1 MKKHLN
7 GVKVPHHKGTSEKQI
22 VWMDVPEKVIIPM
35 SQQIGPPCAP
45 LVAVGDEV
53 KVGQRIG
60 FTDHPMSVPIHAS
73 VSGKVT
79 AIEEMV
85 TPQGTVTK
93 AVVITAD
100 KLQEKDPSIAP
111 PVITDHASF
120 VEAVRNSGL
129 VGLGGASFPT
139 FIKLNPKDMSAVT
152 TLVVNAAEC
161 EPFITA
167 DDRGMR
173 ELSDKLFAGIAAVK
187 KYLELSQ
194 VIIGV
199 EDNKPA
205 AIAHLEQTKPEGVHI
220 HPLRSR
226 YPQGGEKVLIYET
239 TGKVVG
245 EGKLPADV
253 GVIVMNVT
261 SLITLGHYL
270 QTGEPLTF
278 RCVTVAGSAVANP
291 QNVMVYLGTSYQDVI
306 DFCGGFCKEPE
317 KVFMGGPMMGICVYD
332 LSFPVL
338 KNNNAIVALSKEDVP
353 DNKEQPC
360 IKCGRCVQACPFSLM
375 PAAIDRALAAD
386 DIDRLRALKVNLCM
400 ECGSCAFVCPAKR
413 QLVVSN
419 KLAKKK
425 LMNAGKR

>member
-22 VWMDVPEKVIIPM
+22 VWMDVPEKVTIPM
-35 SQQIGPPCAP
+35 SQQIGPPCEP

-53 KVGQRIG
+53 KVGQKIG
-60 FTDHPMSVPIHAS
+60 FADHPMSVPIHAS

-79 AIEEMV
+79 AIEDFL
-85 TPQGTVTK
+85 TPMGAMTK
-93 AVVITAD
+93 AIIITAD
-100 KLQEKDPSIAP
+100 KLQEKDPAIAP
-111 PVITDHASF
+111 PVVTDHASF
-120 VEAVRNSGL
+120 VQAVRDSGL

-139 FIKLNPKDMSAVT
+139 FIKLNPKDLASVT

-173 ELSDKLFAGIAAVK
+173 ELSDKLFVGIEAVR
-187 KYLELSQ
+187 KYLELEQ

-205 AIAHLEQTKPEGVHI
+205 AIAHLREKETDTLKVQS
-220 HPLRSR
+220 LRSR

-261 SLITLGHYL
+261 SLITLGQYL
-270 QTGEPLTF
+270 LTGEPLTY
-278 RCVTVAGSAVANP
+278 RCVTVAGSAIANP

-306 DFCGGFCKEPE
+306 DFCGGFSQEPGA
-317 KVFMGGPMMGICVYD
+317 VFMGGPMMGICVYD

-338 KNNNAIVALSKEDVP
+338 KNNNAIVALSKKDVVED
-353 DNKEQPC
+353 KESPC
-360 IKCGRCVQACPFSLM
+360 INCGRCISACPFNLM
-375 PAAIDRALAAD
+375 PTNIDRALAAGD
-386 DIDRLRALKVNLCM
+386 VEMLKELKVNLCM